1 MKRACIYA
9 RFSSDNQRTESIDA
23 QIRAIREYC
32 VNNKITVV
40 KIYADK
46 AISGTSTDNR
56 EEFLKMIKD
65 SKSDLFDYVIVHK
78 LDRFARNRY
87 DQAIFEKKLNDNNVK
102 IISVLEQFN
111 DSPESVILKSVLTG
125 MSEYFSLNLS
135 REVKK
140 GKNENFEN
148 FRCIISLRS
157 EIFGLLN
164 SSEINKV
171 RSDYTIELSW
181 DQQKLISALKLR
193 LGKQDMNN
201 QKFKKWLFKQKYKEI
216 NQNRVDI
223 YRYLFYKTR
232 FRPRDIFMFV
242 KEIATIS
249 TKIPISIETIDLASG
264 KYSNYFKNEMVNELH
279 GFIPDEDIKTF
290 IVELSEFQ
298 KTVFRIEDFKKY
310 SSLTPK
316 NILKIFQ
323 FLYDSDFVN
332 LKVVQNSHRTK
343 MIPCSQSS
351 TTNTIKLSS
360 EIAINYGLRDA
371 LNLYNN

>member
-125 MSEYFSLNLS
+125 MSEYF
-135 REVKK
+135 
-140 GKNENFEN
+140 
-148 FRCIISLRS
+148 
-157 EIFGLLN
+157 
-164 SSEINKV
+164 
-171 RSDYTIELSW
+171 
-181 DQQKLISALKLR
+181 
-193 LGKQDMNN
+193 
-201 QKFKKWLFKQKYKEI
+201 
-216 NQNRVDI
+216 
-223 YRYLFYKTR
+223 YR
-232 FRPRDIFMFV
+232 
-242 KEIATIS
+242 
-249 TKIPISIETIDLASG
+249 
-264 KYSNYFKNEMVNELH
+264 NY
-279 GFIPDEDIKTF
+279 
-290 IVELSEFQ
+290 
-298 KTVFRIEDFKKY
+298 
-310 SSLTPK
+310 
-316 NILKIFQ
+316 
-323 FLYDSDFVN
+323 
-332 LKVVQNSHRTK
+332 
-343 MIPCSQSS
+343 
-351 TTNTIKLSS
+351 
-360 EIAINYGLRDA
+360 
-371 LNLYNN
+371 

>member
-1 MKRACIYA
+1 MVEINSFLNRNEILLSL
-9 RFSSDNQRTESIDA
+9 SSE
-23 QIRAIREYC
+23 
-32 VNNKITVV
+32 
-40 KIYADK
+40 
-46 AISGTSTDNR
+46 
-56 EEFLKMIKD
+56 
-65 SKSDLFDYVIVHK
+65 
-78 LDRFARNRY
+78 
-87 DQAIFEKKLNDNNVK
+87 K
-102 IISVLEQFN
+102 IIQRIINKEIEVEAEPKISNFFN
-111 DSPESVILKSVLTG
+111 FFKVRKKKGTTENTVKGKYYEYIESFEEKI
-125 MSEYFSLNLS
+125 NDILS
-135 REVKK
+135 RCNCDIVVIFDELDHKFEDTNQNKDIILTLIEEVKHL
-140 GKNENFEN
+140 NEYFEN